1 MRNCL
6 TNSVR
11 TALLLLL
18 LMAPALAEQITEW
31 SSSTGS
37 TIRMIGTE
45 NWDFQIQVMKPD
57 GQSLIYPAYWIE
69 TKNSF
74 GYEVNGQQYYCTYNN
89 GGWGIQVDT
98 GNGVTQWTFVRWIS
112 K

>member
-1 MRNCL
+1 MTRWP
-6 TNSVR
+6 R
-11 TALLLLL
+11 
-18 LMAPALAEQITEW
+18 PEP
-31 SSSTGS
+31 STSATGVFRS
-37 TIRMIGTE
+37 A
-45 NWDFQIQVMKPD
+45 D
-57 GQSLIYPAYWIE
+57 WIE

-89 GGWGIQVDT
+89 GGWGIQVNT